1 MYNFITLHLEFWCNT
16 SWKCSRSNHK
26 TCKIRKIVTYQ
37 LNKQNDS
44 IFPFEWQ
51 EVLFFC
57 NVYVNDTG
65 HWSELIPFVAVGQ

>member
-44 IFPFEWQ
+44 IFPSEWQ